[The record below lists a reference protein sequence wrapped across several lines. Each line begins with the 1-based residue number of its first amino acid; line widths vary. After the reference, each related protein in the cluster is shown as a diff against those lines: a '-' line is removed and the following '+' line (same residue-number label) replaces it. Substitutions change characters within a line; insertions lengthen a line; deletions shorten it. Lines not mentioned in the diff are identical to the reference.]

1 MALAGTMA
9 EVPTRGFE
17 RVDDLLCE
25 AVFCTSGRQQHLDNL
40 DWLSDGRDG
49 LRVEMGEDPPSRI
62 PRRKRRREARR
73 LRKRR
78 GVICA
83 DDSSCAAVS
92 ARD

>member
-49 LRVEMGEDPPSRI
+49 LRVEMGGES
-62 PRRKRRREARR
+62 
-73 LRKRR
+73 
-78 GVICA
+78 
-83 DDSSCAAVS
+83 AVANS
-92 ARD
+92 PTQTPEGGTAIA